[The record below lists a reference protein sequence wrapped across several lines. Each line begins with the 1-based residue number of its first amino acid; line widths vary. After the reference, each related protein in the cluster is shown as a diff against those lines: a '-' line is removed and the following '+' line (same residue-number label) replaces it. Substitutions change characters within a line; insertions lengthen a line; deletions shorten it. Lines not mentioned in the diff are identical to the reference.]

1 HNVRQSDLAIGG
13 DKVTVTFK
21 NVDGINDFTFEPVS
35 IVDGNNIKAGNGLG
49 VLAEA
54 INKSSDKT
62 GIKASLT
69 AQTVFAQPIKAGT
82 TLEGFSINGVT
93 IGSIEVKD
101 KDGNGALRSAI
112 NAVKDQTG
120 VEASVDSKGRLV
132 LNNRDGRGIKITD
145 GVDK

>member
-1 HNVRQSDLAIGG
+1 RQSDLAIGG